1 MEIVDKQD
9 KGYISVWLTNEEQKH
24 YDLNRLTTRLLQNVR
39 NKKCKVIFYL
49 SGHDDLFRNTEGL
62 LLANLRNV

>member
-24 YDLNRLTTRLLQNVR
+24 YDRIQLTAKILQNVR

-49 SGHDDLFRNTEGL
+49 SGHDDLLKNTEGL

>member
-49 SGHDDLFRNTEGL
+49 SGHDDLFRNIEGL